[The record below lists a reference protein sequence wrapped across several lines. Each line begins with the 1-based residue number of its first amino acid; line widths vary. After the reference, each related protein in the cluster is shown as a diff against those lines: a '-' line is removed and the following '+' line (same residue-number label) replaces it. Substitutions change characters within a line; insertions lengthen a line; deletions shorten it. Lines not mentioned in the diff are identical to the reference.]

1 MRGAET
7 KIIERGGLAKLGD
20 ELRKQRRRIVFAN
33 GCFDIL
39 HVGHVRYLSGA
50 HAEGD
55 VLVVGINADSGVH
68 GLKGPGRPVLTGTR
82 PPCWSPRYASWTTGD
97 FSRAYCC
104 SIALDLRPDVHAKAR
119 ITPWKPFRNGRRRE
133 NSAFAWRWRWRRSQG
148 PPRREISC
156 NRSSGRMIELR
167 ILVYARLAGR
177 YCSCLSRS

>member
-50 HAEGD
+50 RAEGD

-68 GLKGPGRPVLTGTR
+68 GLKGPGRPVLTER
-82 PPCWSPRYASWTTGD
+82 ARAMLVASLRVVDYVVIFPEPTV
-97 FSRAYCC
+97 A
-104 SIALDLRPDVHAKAR
+104 ALLSDLRPDVHAKGTDYTVETVPERATAR
-119 ITPWKPFRNGRRRE
+119 KLGI
-133 NSAFAWRWRWRRSQG
+133 
-148 PPRREISC
+148 
-156 NRSSGRMIELR
+156 
-167 ILVYARLAGR
+167 RLAIVGDPKGHSTR
-177 YCSCLSRS
+177 DLLQQVVRAHD

>member
-50 HAEGD
+50 RAEGD

-68 GLKGPGRPVLTGTR
+68 GLKGPGRPVLTER
-82 PPCWSPRYASWTTGD
+82 ARAMLVASLRVVDYVVIFPEPTV
-97 FSRAYCC
+97 A
-104 SIALDLRPDVHAKAR
+104 ALLSDLRPDVHAKGTDYTVETVPERATAR
-119 ITPWKPFRNGRRRE
+119 KLGIRVAIVGDPKGHSTRDLLQQVVR
-133 NSAFAWRWRWRRSQG
+133 AHD
-148 PPRREISC
+148 
-156 NRSSGRMIELR
+156 
-167 ILVYARLAGR
+167 
-177 YCSCLSRS
+177 